1 MPSKEKEEVEEVEE
15 SETMPGSFFIENRRS
30 LDRGSRKEFIFDA
43 SSCKVDYIVI
53 VISHLDVL
61 QTLSIVLGM
70 SRANN

>member
-1 MPSKEKEEVEEVEE
+1 MIRIRVQASLQCH
-15 SETMPGSFFIENRRS
+15 RRRRRKARLCLVLLK
-30 LDRGSRKEFIFDA
+30 LDIVGKNLDA

-70 SRANN
+70 SRANK

>member
-1 MPSKEKEEVEEVEE
+1 VKEG
-15 SETMPGSFFIENRRS
+15 ETMPGSFEPVHREP
-30 LDRGSRKEFIFDA
+30 LLPWTEVVGKIFDA
-43 SSCKVDYIVI
+43 SSCKVDYI